1 MYIIGLFMQEYKYFN
16 KVFNIINKHI
26 INTQSIYFVY
36 NNIIINSYLSSIDSH
51 LNSISPVND
60 NSIYINKKTS
70 YYYQSKKDG
79 IFLNDDKIFLSIEC
93 RIQTKKDTLNNIVKS
108 GLHIYNMSVCCM
120 LMRNKIFNKI
130 L

>member
-1 MYIIGLFMQEYKYFN
+1 MEEYKYFN

-70 YYYQSKKDG
+70 YYYDVKKDSM
-79 IFLNDDKIFLSIEC
+79 FLNDNKIFLSVEC
-93 RIQTKKDTLNNIVKS
+93 RIQTKKNILNNIVKS
-108 GLHIYNMSVCCM
+108 GLHIYNMSICCM
-120 LMRNKIFNKI
+120 LMRNKIFKKI

>member
-16 KVFNIINKHI
+16 KIMNIINKHS

-36 NNIIINSYLSSIDSH
+36 NNIIINSYLSCLCSH
-51 LNSISPVND
+51 LTSISPSEN

-70 YYYQSKKDG
+70 YYYEAKKDE
-79 IFLNDDKIFLSIEC
+79 ILLNNNKIFLSVEY
-93 RIQTKKDTLNNIVKS
+93 RIQTKKDTLNNIIKS
-108 GLHIYNMSVCCM
+108 SLHIYNMSICCM
-120 LMRNKIFNKI
+120 IMRNKIFNKI

>member
-1 MYIIGLFMQEYKYFN
+1 MQEYKYFN
-16 KVFNIINKHI
+16 KVLNIINKHT
-26 INTQSIYFVY
+26 INTQSIYFIY

-70 YYYQSKKDG
+70 YYYESKKDG
-79 IFLNDDKIFLSIEC
+79 IFLNNDKIFLSVEC
-93 RIQTKKDTLNNIVKS
+93 RIQTKKDTINKIVRS
-108 GLHIYNMSVCCM
+108 VLHIYNMSVCCM
-120 LMRNKIFNKI
+120 LMKNKIFNKI